1 MNKKENEL
9 TPKQEKALA
18 ALLSE
23 PTATAAAETANVAL
37 STLMRWLNEPAFAA
51 AYKMARGRIL
61 ETTLIAL
68 QSASGQAV
76 TTLRNVLTDETARAG
91 EKVSAAKAIIEFALK
106 AREVLEVEERLKALE
121 SLLAQTNQNQ
131 KGVA

>member
-23 PTATAAAETANVAL
+23 PTATAAAETANIAL
-37 STLMRWLNEPAFAA
+37 STLMRWLNEPSFAA
-51 AYKMARGRIL
+51 AYKMARERIL
-61 ETTLIAL
+61 ETTLTAL

-76 TTLRNVLTDETARAG
+76 ITLRDVLTDATARAG